1 MRRYARWMLLAGSA
15 VAAVLLPL
23 AGMAS
28 ITGGCTGSIT
38 IDGVT
43 YGPENDT
50 PSNPIV
56 IPDDPGVVAEWEGE
70 VPFANTNNSGEIGIV
85 VGANTIPVV
94 SWEEANPDDTRS
106 GSGTYGLDDLK
117 AALPVDVGIAGIYQL
132 RGFHQADGG
141 RCEGEVFVRFDG
153 NPLGTPLG
161 IVAAAGLGLSAIG
174 MIGAMVRK
182 GG

>member
-1 MRRYARWMLLAGSA
+1 MARSARWVVAAGFA
-15 VAAVLLPL
+15 VAAVLVPL

-28 ITGGCTGSIT
+28 VTGGCTGSVT
-38 IDGVT
+38 IGGVT

-56 IPDDPGVVAEWEGE
+56 IPDESGAVAEWQGE

-85 VGANTIPVV
+85 VGANTIGVA
-94 SWEEANPDDTRS
+94 SWNEPNPDDTRS
-106 GSGTYGLDDLK
+106 GSGTYGLDDLR
-117 AALPVDVGIAGIYQL
+117 AALPVDVGIAGIYAL
-132 RGFHQADGG
+132 RGFHEADGG
-141 RCEGEVFVRFDG
+141 RCEGNVFVRFEG

-161 IVAAAGLGLSAIG
+161 IVAVAGLGLSAIG
-174 MIGAMVRK
+174 LIGAMVGK